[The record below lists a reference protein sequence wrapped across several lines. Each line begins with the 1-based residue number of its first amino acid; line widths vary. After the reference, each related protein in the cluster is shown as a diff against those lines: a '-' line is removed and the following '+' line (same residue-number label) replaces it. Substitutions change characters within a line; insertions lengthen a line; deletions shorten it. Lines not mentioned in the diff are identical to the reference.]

1 MLILKQKR
9 STGRQW
15 TTQEQAQVGSGVLLT
30 KYTRDDLLTRQV
42 DTERWRE
49 IHTKGANEKHNRT
62 NEGKT
67 SK

>member
-1 MLILKQKR
+1 MLIFEQKR

-15 TTQEQAQVGSGVLLT
+15 TTQEQAQVGNVLLT

-42 DTERWRE
+42 DTEIWWE
-49 IHTKGANEKHNRT
+49 IHAKGANEKHNRT
-62 NEGKT
+62 HEGKT